1 MSGLYVRDKYLFSRS
16 REGKFAGR
24 ENQVTG
30 RVLYV
35 APTTAAASGFTVG
48 AAQSWARDLNQFV
61 YDTVNLAYAAAVDG
75 RGDAIV
81 LLPGTHTLTANIAVA
96 KAGVSFWG
104 PEAWIGVDAQR
115 PSATIVPLAATDGFT
130 VTAPDVS
137 FRGVT
142 IVPITQKLAIT
153 GSALALRLKVV
164 GCHIDMNV
172 AVAHTSTKGIT
183 ATGAAVD
190 WFIKGNT
197 FYSLGA
203 HGPFIDVTGLLNY
216 AVKENDFIVLTGG
229 TMAVGILVGAAAQG
243 LIAKNKFFGGT
254 LTAAISGTGATVA
267 ASCRI
272 FENLF
277 GVLCTVPVDNFSA
290 TNLTDLCNN
299 YVATIGAGTGGTL
312 VSVNT

>member
-1 MSGLYVRDKYLFSRS
+1 MSVLDRYAYLKQQAKLD
-16 REGKFAGR
+16 KFAGR
-24 ENQVTG
+24 QNAIFG
-30 RVLYV
+30 HIFHVLPGTSATHLNYAQSIRRNIYTDV
-35 APTTAAASGFTVG
+35 DAAYAPTVS
-48 AAQSWARDLNQFV
+48 
-61 YDTVNLAYAAAVDG
+61 G

-81 LLPGTHTLTANIAVA
+81 CWPGAHTLLTALAVSNNN
-96 KAGVSFWG
+96 VSFWG
-104 PEAWIGVDAQR
+104 PEEWMGVEYQK
-115 PSATIVPLAATDGFT
+115 PSAIITPKAASDGFT
-130 VTAPDVS
+130 VTGTDVG

-142 IVPITQKLAIT
+142 IVPITAKIGIT
-153 GSALALRLKVV
+153 ASAAALRLKVV
-164 GCHIDMNV
+164 KCHIDMNV
-172 AVAHTSTKGIT
+172 AVASVSTKGIV

-190 WFIKGNT
+190 WFIKNNT

-243 LIAKNKFFGGT
+243 LIEKNKFFGGT

-272 FENLF
+272 FDNRF
-277 GVLCTVPVDNFSA
+277 GVLCTVPIDNFSA

-299 YVATIGAGTGGTL
+299 YVATIGGGTGGTL
-312 VSVNT
+312 VAANT

>member
-1 MSGLYVRDKYLFSRS
+1 MSLTVREKTQWQQMQDDKSAGMANRIGGYPLYVVPGASATH
-16 REGKFAGR
+16 FAFMKSMHK
-24 ENQVTG
+24 
-30 RVLYV
+30 RVY
-35 APTTAAASGFTVG
+35 TTV
-48 AAQSWARDLNQFV
+48 D
-61 YDTVNLAYAAAVDG
+61 LAYADVVSD

-81 LLPGTHTLTANIAVA
+81 CMAGAHTLTAGQAIA
-96 KAGVSFWG
+96 KNNVSFWG
-104 PEAWIGVDAQR
+104 PEAWAGNKTQR
-115 PSATIVPLAATDGFT
+115 PTASIVAPASTDAFTITGTDVGFH
-130 VTAPDVS
+130 
-137 FRGVT
+137 GVT
-142 IVPITQKLAIT
+142 IIPITQKVGIT
-153 GSALALRLKVV
+153 ASVAALRLKVT
-164 GCHIDMNV
+164 GCYFDMNV
-172 AVAHTSTKGIT
+172 AVAHTSTKGIV

-190 WFIKGNT
+190 WYIAGNT

-229 TMAVGILVGAAAQG
+229 VMAVGVLVGAAAQG
-243 LIAKNKFFGGT
+243 LIAKNNFFGGT

-272 FENLF
+272 FDNRF
-277 GVLCTVPVDNFSA
+277 GVLCTVPIDNFSA